1 MESAP
6 EMIKEIIGM
15 KTAFKVW
22 NFIMIGYAVVL
33 TGMLAIAAF
42 GGSLIA
48 GNGLPFFIA
57 LFPLMPVMFTF
68 IMARAGLRGDYTT
81 ATKLGAV
88 VLVLDIISLANN
100 GSKSLLAVILA
111 AVYVYMAISLNKYK
125 Y

>member
-1 MESAP
+1 M
-6 EMIKEIIGM
+6 
-15 KTAFKVW
+15 
-22 NFIMIGYAVVL
+22 AVVL

-57 LFPLMPVMFTF
+57 FFPLMPVMFTF

-81 ATKLGAV
+81 ATKAGCSCSWLHY
-88 VLVLDIISLANN
+88 ISLANN
-100 GSKSLLAVILA
+100 GSKSLWQLFFRSSI
-111 AVYVYMAISLNKYK
+111 YVYMAISLNKYK